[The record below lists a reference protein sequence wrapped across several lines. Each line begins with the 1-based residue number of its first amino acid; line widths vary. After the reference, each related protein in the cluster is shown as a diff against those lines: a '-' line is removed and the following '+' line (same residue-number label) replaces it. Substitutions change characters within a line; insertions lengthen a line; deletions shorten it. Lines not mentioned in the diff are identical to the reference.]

1 MRDRDVS
8 SLALLSTRVRQVAL
22 AFAAGDEDAARSEL
36 RMLADEARLLSS
48 MIPLLP
54 SSLERRRQ
62 RVAIEREPKHA

>member
-1 MRDRDVS
+1 MSRRWRCS
-8 SLALLSTRVRQVAL
+8 RRASAQVAL

-62 RVAIEREPKHA
+62 RVAIEREPKHG